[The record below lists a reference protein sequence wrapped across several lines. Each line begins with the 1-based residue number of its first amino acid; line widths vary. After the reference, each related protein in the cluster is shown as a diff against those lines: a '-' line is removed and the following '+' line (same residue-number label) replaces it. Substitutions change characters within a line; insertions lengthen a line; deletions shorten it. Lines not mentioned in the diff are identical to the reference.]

1 MGCNSCINGS
11 DGQPRGCRNNGRCGS
26 CGCGSKT
33 VFDWLEGIAL
43 PVGAKQFDIVEVRF
57 KNNRKGFFRRD
68 NGASY
73 HVGDVVTINLNPG
86 IDVGVVS
93 LTGELVKSQM
103 ASLRVRDDHEVK
115 KIMHK
120 STSEEISVWH
130 RARQREDETRIKAR
144 EIIMRLGI
152 PMKLTDVEFQGDNKK
167 ATFFYIAD
175 ERVDFREL
183 VRELAVEFGVKIDMR
198 QIGARQE
205 AARVGGI
212 GSCGRELCC
221 SVWLSDF
228 RSVSTG
234 AARYQQLALDPVKL
248 AGQCGKLK
256 CCLNFELDQYVEA
269 VKEFPSPH
277 AKIFTSKGKAVVLK
291 MDIFKRIVYFLQL
304 GESGGGPVALP
315 VEDATR
321 LIANSQKGKKI
332 ISLAD
337 FAIPQEVE
345 EIDHTYS
352 NVVGQDEL
360 TRFDKSENKKRKKKK
375 KPSSTKKTHETSQ
388 QVEYKQRQNKNRRRK
403 NRIKPK
409 APEDS

>member
-1 MGCNSCINGS
+1 MGCSSCSKGS
-11 DGQPRGCRNNGRCGS
+11 DGLPRGCRNNGRCGS

-33 VFDWLEGIAL
+33 VFNWLEGIAL
-43 PVGAKQFDIVEVRF
+43 PNGVKAFDVLEVRF
-57 KNNRKGFFRRD
+57 KNNRKGFFRKGTND
-68 NGASY
+68 TY
-73 HVGDVVTINLNPG
+73 YVGDIVTINLNPG
-86 IDVGVVS
+86 IDVGIVS
-93 LTGELVKSQM
+93 LTGELVRSQM
-103 ASLRVRDDHEVK
+103 ASRRVKDDHEIK

-120 STSEEISVWH
+120 STQEEIEVWH
-130 RARQREDETRIKAR
+130 NARQREEQTRTEAR
-144 EIIMRLGI
+144 EIIKRLGI

-167 ATFFYIAD
+167 ATFFYIAN

-183 VRELAVEFGVKIDMR
+183 VRELAGEFGIRIDMR

-234 AARYQQLALDPVKL
+234 AARYQQLALDPIKL

-277 AKIFTSKGKAVVLK
+277 AKIQTKKGKAVVFK
-291 MDIFKRIVYFLQL
+291 MDIFKKIVYFLQL
-304 GESGGGPVALP
+304 GEQGGGPVALL
-315 VEDATR
+315 VEDANK
-321 LIANSQKGKKI
+321 LIVNSQKGEKI
-332 ISLAD
+332 HSLTE
-337 FAIPQEVE
+337 FAIPEETE

-352 NVVGQDEL
+352 NVVGQDDL
-360 TRFDKSENKKRKKKK
+360 TRFDKFKGEKRRNKRNKTKGGRNMK
-375 KPSSTKKTHETSQ
+375 KPLATK
-388 QVEYKQRQNKNRRRK
+388 
-403 NRIKPK
+403 
-409 APEDS
+409 

>member
-1 MGCNSCINGS
+1 MGCSSCSKGS
-11 DGQPRGCRNNGRCGS
+11 NGQPRGCRNNGRCGS

-33 VFDWLEGIAL
+33 VFDWLEGIAI
-43 PVGAKQFDIVEVRF
+43 PKGAKAFDIVEVRF
-57 KNNRKGFFRRD
+57 KNNRKGFYRGGSGSKF
-68 NGASY
+68 N
-73 HVGDVVTINLNPG
+73 VGDVVTLNLNPG

-93 LTGELVKSQM
+93 LTGELVRSQM
-103 ASLRVRDDHEVK
+103 SARKVRDDHEIK
-115 KIMHK
+115 KVMHK
-120 STSEEISVWH
+120 ATEEEIEVWH
-130 RARQREDETRIKAR
+130 KARKREDTTRSEAR
-144 EIIMRLGI
+144 EIIKRLGI
-152 PMKLTDVEFQGDNKK
+152 HMKLTDVEFQGDNKK

-183 VRELAVEFGVKIDMR
+183 LRELAGKFGIRIDMR

-234 AARYQQLALDPVKL
+234 AARYQQLALDPIKL

-269 VKEFPSPH
+269 IKEFPSPH
-277 AKIFTSKGKAVVLK
+277 AKIFTQIGKAVVFK

-304 GESGGGPVALP
+304 GESGSGTVALP
-315 VEDATR
+315 VEEANR
-321 LIANSQKGKKI
+321 LITKSQGGEKI
-332 ISLAD
+332 ASISE
-337 FAIPQEVE
+337 FAIPEDVE

-352 NVVGQDEL
+352 NVVGQDDL
-360 TRFDKSENKKRKKKK
+360 TRFDNSK
-375 KPSSTKKTHETSQ
+375 
-388 QVEYKQRQNKNRRRK
+388 VGRRK
-403 NRIKPK
+403 NRRNKRKVGGGNRNNKQASAI
-409 APEDS
+409 S

>member
-1 MGCNSCINGS
+1 MGCSSCSKGP
-11 DGQPRGCRNNGRCGS
+11 DGLPRGCRNNGRCGS

-33 VFDWLEGIAL
+33 VFNWLEGLAL
-43 PVGAKQFDIVEVRF
+43 PNGVKAFDVLEVRF
-57 KNNRKGFFRRD
+57 KNNRKGFFRK
-68 NGASY
+68 GANDTY
-73 HVGDVVTINLNPG
+73 YVGDIVTINLNPG
-86 IDVGVVS
+86 IDIGVVS
-93 LTGELVKSQM
+93 LTGELVRSQM
-103 ASLRVRDDHEVK
+103 VSRRVKDDHEIK

-120 STSEEISVWH
+120 STQEEIEVWH
-130 RARQREDETRIKAR
+130 KARLREEQTRAETR
-144 EIIMRLGI
+144 EIIKRLGI

-183 VRELAVEFGVKIDMR
+183 VRELAGKFGIRIDMR

-234 AARYQQLALDPVKL
+234 AARYQQLALDPIKL

-277 AKIFTSKGKAVVLK
+277 AKIQTQKGKAVVFK
-291 MDIFKRIVYFLQL
+291 MDIFKKIVYFLQL
-304 GESGGGPVALP
+304 GEQGGGPVALP
-315 VEDATR
+315 VEDANK
-321 LIANSQKGKKI
+321 LITNSQKGEKI
-332 ISLAD
+332 HSLTE
-337 FAIPQEVE
+337 FAIPEESE

-360 TRFDKSENKKRKKKK
+360 TRFDKSKEVKRRNKRNKKKGGRNNK
-375 KPSSTKKTHETSQ
+375 KPAAAK
-388 QVEYKQRQNKNRRRK
+388 
-403 NRIKPK
+403 
-409 APEDS
+409 

>member
-1 MGCNSCINGS
+1 MGCSSCSKGS
-11 DGQPRGCRNNGRCGS
+11 DGLPRGCRNNGRCGS

-33 VFDWLEGIAL
+33 VFNWLEGIAL
-43 PVGAKQFDIVEVRF
+43 PNGVKAFDVLEVRF
-57 KNNRKGFFRRD
+57 KNNRKGFFRKGTKD
-68 NGASY
+68 TY
-73 HVGDVVTINLNPG
+73 YVGDIVTINLNPG
-86 IDVGVVS
+86 IDVGIVS
-93 LTGELVKSQM
+93 LTGELVRSQM
-103 ASLRVRDDHEVK
+103 ASRRVKDDHEIK

-120 STSEEISVWH
+120 STQKEIEVWH
-130 RARQREDETRIKAR
+130 NARQREEQTRTEAR
-144 EIIMRLGI
+144 EIIKRLGI

-167 ATFFYIAD
+167 ATFFYIAN

-183 VRELAVEFGVKIDMR
+183 VRELAGKFGIRIDMR

-234 AARYQQLALDPVKL
+234 AARYQQLALDPIKL

-277 AKIFTSKGKAVVLK
+277 AKIQTQKGKAVVFK
-291 MDIFKRIVYFLQL
+291 MDIFKKIVYFLQL
-304 GESGGGPVALP
+304 GEQGGGPVALL
-315 VEDATR
+315 VEDANK
-321 LIANSQKGKKI
+321 LIVNSQKGEKI
-332 ISLAD
+332 HSLTE
-337 FAIPQEVE
+337 FAIPEETE

-352 NVVGQDEL
+352 NVVGQDDL
-360 TRFDKSENKKRKKKK
+360 TRFDKFKGEKRRNKRNKTKGGRNKK
-375 KPSSTKKTHETSQ
+375 KPLATK
-388 QVEYKQRQNKNRRRK
+388 
-403 NRIKPK
+403 
-409 APEDS
+409 